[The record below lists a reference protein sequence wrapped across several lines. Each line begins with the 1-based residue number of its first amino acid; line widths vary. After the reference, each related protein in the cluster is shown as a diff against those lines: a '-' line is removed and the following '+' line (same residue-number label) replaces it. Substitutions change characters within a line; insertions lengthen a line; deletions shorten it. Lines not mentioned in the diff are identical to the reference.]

1 MNTVY
6 RTGYLGRSNRIH
18 VLTLTSGDPFY
29 RSLCSK
35 RWNGGITTLS
45 NEIEAADK
53 AAELEFVDCTRCYRA
68 FEKAAVA

>member
-1 MNTVY
+1 MTRAY

-35 RWNGGITTLS
+35 RWTGSITTLS
-45 NEIEAADK
+45 DEIVAADQ
-53 AAELEFVDCTRCYRA
+53 AAELAFVDCSRCYTA
-68 FEKAAVA
+68 FAKVTI